1 MKIITKLN
9 QSLKKG
15 NKIPVLIL
23 QYKSGPKWGSTFSK
37 QKGHKVT
44 NCDRRIS
51 IGNKVGQNYLIR
63 FIEISCPF
71 KIAEENEIG
80 TIIQPDIM
88 IWKNVCH
95 AKIHLIKSKIN
106 PNKKRPDKNYLFA
119 IITCYK
125 ATGLAML
132 G

>member
-1 MKIITKLN
+1 MVTMIKLQTKE
-9 QSLKKG
+9 G
-15 NKIPVLIL
+15 
-23 QYKSGPKWGSTFSK
+23 K
-37 QKGHKVT
+37 QNPYINPSIQVRTKMGKEHTCKHKGHKVT